1 MWTYWHAD
9 ILRIGADVDPCK
21 KKRKKQK
28 ERKKKKVHT
37 AKGGRECADGPCGSV
52 VVRACGWA
60 CRRVGTWM
68 RMAVN
73 KKEKRRKQTW
83 WVERVDGS
91 VGMQACGW
99 ACSHVD
105 MRMRMAVNKKE
116 KGKKKKTLTNWLRAC
131 GWACRSG

>member
-28 ERKKKKVHT
+28 KKEKKKVHT
-37 AKGGRECADGPCGSV
+37 AGGGRERADGPCGSV
-52 VVRACGWA
+52 VVWACGWA
-60 CRRVGTWM
+60 CRRVGMWM

-83 WVERVDGS
+83 RVEHVDGS
-91 VGMQACGW
+91 VGVRVCGW
-99 ACSHVD
+99 ADGHAAMWTC
-105 MRMRMAVNKKE
+105 
-116 KGKKKKTLTNWLRAC
+116 GC
-131 GWACRSG
+131 GWL